1 MMLSL
6 LDRTPTLGTLWKGRP
21 VLVGGG
27 CGLIGS
33 SVVPQLVRAGAR
45 VTVVDTFEGGDPAN
59 LASAGDEIRIVQGDL
74 RDRAGCRKW
83 LAGQDLFVNLA
94 ARASGVGYSR
104 KHHATMLIDNLLS
117 ALTPLEAARD
127 VGVPHTVVISSSCVY
142 DDAAPVPTPEIDA
155 FLGKPEH
162 VNEGYGW
169 AKRIEELAA
178 SYMRMES
185 AMTVTVLRPFNIYG
199 GNYFWRSADDAH
211 VIPSVV
217 KRVLD
222 GEDPLIVWGS
232 GTQRRNFLHSVDA
245 AYVMLKVIESG
256 ATGPVNIGYEHDT
269 AIADL
274 VSVVCE
280 ITGRSPKVVFDRS
293 KPDGQARKASDASLL
308 RSLTGGYA
316 PRVSLSDGIADMIR
330 WYERRFPPAAR

>member
-6 LDRTPTLGTLWKGRP
+6 LDRMPTLGTLWNGRP

-45 VTVVDTFEGGDPAN
+45 VTVVDTFEGGDPAH
-59 LASAGDEIRIVQGDL
+59 LAPVADEITILQGDL
-74 RDRAGCRKW
+74 RDPAGCREW
-83 LAGQDLFVNLA
+83 LADQDLFLNLA

-104 KHHATMLIDNLLS
+104 THHATMLIDNLLS

-127 VGVPHTVVISSSCVY
+127 IGVRHAVVISSSCVY
-142 DDAAPVPTPEIDA
+142 SDSAPVPTPEIDA
-155 FLGKPEH
+155 FVDKPEH

-178 SYMRMES
+178 SYLRDES
-185 AMTVTVLRPFNIYG
+185 AMTVTVLRPFNVYG
-199 GNYFWRSADDAH
+199 GNYFWRSAEHAH

-232 GTQRRNFLHSVDA
+232 GQQRRNFLHSADA
-245 AYVMLKVIESG
+245 AYVILKVIESG
-256 ATGPVNIGYEHDT
+256 TAGPVNIGYENDT
-269 AIADL
+269 SIADL
-274 VSVVCE
+274 VSLICE
-280 ITGRSPKVVFDRS
+280 VTDKSPQVIFDRT
-293 KPDGQARKASDASLL
+293 KPDGQARKASDATLL
-308 RSLTGGYA
+308 RSLTEGYT
-316 PRVSLSDGIADMIR
+316 PHVSLRDGIADMIR
-330 WYERRFPPAAR
+330 WYERRFVRAGA